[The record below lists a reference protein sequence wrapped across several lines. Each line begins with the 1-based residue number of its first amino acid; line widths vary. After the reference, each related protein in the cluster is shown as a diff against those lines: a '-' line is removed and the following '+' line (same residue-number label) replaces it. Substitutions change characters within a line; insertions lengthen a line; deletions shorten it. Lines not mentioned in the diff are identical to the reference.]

1 MEENTANERTYM
13 KIVFMEANTLGTD
26 VSLEAF
32 SKLGDVTIYPLTEPL
47 ENAKRIKD
55 ADIIVVN
62 KIPLNEELLKDATNL
77 KLICL
82 TATGTNNVD
91 FEYTNRRGITVA
103 NVKGYSTES
112 VVQHTFAL
120 FFYVYEKLAYYDEFV
135 KSGEY
140 IKNDV
145 FSHFTVRFH
154 ELAGKTWGIIGLGTI
169 GTRVAEV
176 AKAFGCNVIYYST
189 SGKHDS
195 ETFERVSL
203 EELLNR
209 SDVVSI
215 HAPLNSATK
224 EMITKRELSLM
235 KKDAILLNLGR
246 GPIIREA
253 DLAETLLAGTI
264 GGAGLDVLSVEPMLP
279 DNPLYAVQDSARL
292 VITPHIGW
300 ATTEARQ
307 RCADEVFENMKAW
320 MNGEKRN
327 VVTA

>member
-1 MEENTANERTYM
+1 M
-13 KIVFMEANTLGTD
+13 KIVFLEANTLGTD
-26 VSLEAF
+26 MSLKAF
-32 SKLGDVTIYPLTEPL
+32 EQLGDVTVYPLSEPGL
-47 ENAKRIKD
+47 NAERIKN
-55 ADIIVVN
+55 ADIVIVN
-62 KIPLNEELLKDATNL
+62 KIPMNEELLKDAMNV

-91 FEYTNRRGITVA
+91 FNYTNARGITVA

-140 IKNDV
+140 IKNDI

-195 ETFERVSL
+195 GTYERVSL
-203 EELLNR
+203 EELLSR

-215 HAPLNSATK
+215 HAPLNDATR
-224 EMITKRELSLM
+224 ELITKRELSLM

-246 GPIIREA
+246 GPIIKEA
-253 DLAETLLAGTI
+253 DLAEALLAGTI

-279 DNPLYAVQDSARL
+279 DNPLYAVQDSAML

-307 RCADEVFENMKAW
+307 RCTDEVFENIKAW
-320 MNGEKRN
+320 LNGEYRN

>member
-189 SGKHDS
+189 SGRHDS
-195 ETFERVSL
+195 ETYERVSL

-215 HAPLNSATK
+215 HAPLNSTTR
-224 EMITKRELSLM
+224 ELITKRELSLM

-246 GPIIREA
+246 GPIIKEA
-253 DLAETLLAGTI
+253 DLAEALLAGTI

-279 DNPLYAVQDSARL
+279 DNPLYAVQDSSRL

-327 VVTA
+327 VVTE

>member
-1 MEENTANERTYM
+1 M

-47 ENAKRIKD
+47 ENAKRIQD

-62 KIPLNEELLKDATNL
+62 KIPLNEELLKDARNL

-91 FEYTNRRGITVA
+91 FDYTNRRGITVA

-140 IKNDV
+140 IRNDV

-154 ELAGKTWGIIGLGTI
+154 ELSGKTWGIIGLGTI

-195 ETFERVSL
+195 ETYERVSL

-209 SDVVSI
+209 SDVISI
-215 HAPLNSATK
+215 HAPLNNATR
-224 EMITKRELSLM
+224 ELITKRELSLM

-246 GPIIREA
+246 GPIIKEE
-253 DLAETLLAGTI
+253 DLAEALLAGTI
-264 GGAGLDVLSVEPMLP
+264 GGAGLDVLSVEPMLA

-307 RCADEVFENMKAW
+307 RCADEVFENMKAFL
-320 MNGEKRN
+320 NGEERN
-327 VVTA
+327 IVNG

>member
-1 MEENTANERTYM
+1 M

-32 SKLGDVTIYPLTEPL
+32 SKLGDVSIYPLTEPL
-47 ENAKRIKD
+47 ENAKRIQD

-62 KIPLNEELLKDATNL
+62 KIPLNEELLKDARNL

-91 FEYTNRRGITVA
+91 FDYTNRRGITVA

-140 IKNDV
+140 IRNDV

-154 ELAGKTWGIIGLGTI
+154 ELSGKTWGIIGLGTI

-195 ETFERVSL
+195 ETYERVSL

-215 HAPLNSATK
+215 HAPLNNATR
-224 EMITKRELSLM
+224 ELITKRELSLM

-246 GPIIREA
+246 GPIIKEE
-253 DLAETLLAGTI
+253 DLAEALLAGTI
-264 GGAGLDVLSVEPMLP
+264 GGAGLDVLSVEPMLA

-307 RCADEVFENMKAW
+307 RCADEVFENMKAFL
-320 MNGEKRN
+320 NGEERN
-327 VVTA
+327 IVTG

>member
-1 MEENTANERTYM
+1 M

-47 ENAKRIKD
+47 ENAKRIQD

-62 KIPLNEELLKDATNL
+62 KIPLNEELLKDARNL

-91 FEYTNRRGITVA
+91 FDYTNRRGITVA

-120 FFYVYEKLAYYDEFV
+120 FFYVYEKLSYYDEFV

-140 IKNDV
+140 IRNDV

-154 ELAGKTWGIIGLGTI
+154 ELSGKTWGIIGLGTI

-195 ETFERVSL
+195 ETYERVSL

-215 HAPLNSATK
+215 HAPLNNATR
-224 EMITKRELSLM
+224 ELITKRELSLM

-246 GPIIREA
+246 GPIIKEE
-253 DLAETLLAGTI
+253 DLAEVLLAGTI
-264 GGAGLDVLSVEPMLP
+264 GGAGLDVLSVEPMLA

-307 RCADEVFENMKAW
+307 RCADEVFENMKAFL
-320 MNGEKRN
+320 NGEERN
-327 VVTA
+327 IVTG